1 MELTYA
7 ELSSPGPARE
17 NNEDF
22 VGFWQPETLEE
33 KRSRGAAAVL
43 ADGVGGMH
51 RGEVASRLAVE
62 TALKTFREA
71 PDAQSPQQLLTQMF
85 NAANV
90 AVYDKGMEDHGKSRM
105 ATTLSIVILRNDE

>member
-33 KRSRGAAAVL
+33 KRSRGAVAVL
-43 ADGVGGMH
+43 ADGVGGLH
-51 RGEVASRLAVE
+51 FGEVASRLAVE

-71 PDAQSPQQLLTQMF
+71 PGEQTPQQLLTQMF
-85 NAANV
+85 NAANL
-90 AVYDKGMEDHGKSRM
+90 AVYDKGMADHGKSRM
-105 ATTLSIVILRNDE
+105 ATTLAIVVFRH

>member
-22 VGFWQPETLEE
+22 VGFWQPDTLEE
-33 KRSRGAAAVL
+33 KRSRGAVALL
-43 ADGVGGMH
+43 ADGVGGLSH
-51 RGEVASRLAVE
+51 GEVASRLAVE

-71 PDAQSPQQLLTQMF
+71 PEGKTPQQVVTQLF
-85 NAANV
+85 NAANL
-90 AVYDKGMEDHGKSRM
+90 AIYDKIMESHGKS
-105 ATTLSIVILRNDE
+105 